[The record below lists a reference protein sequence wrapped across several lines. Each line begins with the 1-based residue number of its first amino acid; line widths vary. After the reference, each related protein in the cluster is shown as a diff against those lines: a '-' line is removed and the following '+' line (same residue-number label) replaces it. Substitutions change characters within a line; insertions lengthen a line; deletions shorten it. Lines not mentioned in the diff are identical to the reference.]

1 MFLEWFLYIKVKEF
15 PTIEEYL
22 VRKGD
27 TCEKYINE
35 FIQLNGKVLQEY
47 WDMGYLHYTSI
58 NDEKTIVKYQI
69 QVMARS
75 LLHLRKKSRFLYEIL
90 NMIVDILVKSLPF
103 FIWLLYM
110 NKSSLL
116 TGVNIVQKGSS
127 LIAGIL
133 GNYLA
138 GIFMYLI
145 CLVMIFVIDL
155 IVFKSIYTIKLKIF
169 DWIIDK
175 SV

>member
-1 MFLEWFLYIKVKEF
+1 M
-15 PTIEEYL
+15 
-22 VRKGD
+22 
-27 TCEKYINE
+27 
-35 FIQLNGKVLQEY
+35 
-47 WDMGYLHYTSI
+47 
-58 NDEKTIVKYQI
+58 
-69 QVMARS
+69 
-75 LLHLRKKSRFLYEIL
+75 YEIL